1 MEAIMNEMKSTL
13 ESILYRVVK
22 NSAASLQTGTTVY
35 SAIVELKE
43 TYNITDIAKRMAS
56 EGCVMKE
63 SAIRLVLTEFA
74 DLVGTLVA
82 EGRAVNIGGLV
93 RFVPTIRGTFESPT
107 APWDASK
114 NHVLVNAMAG
124 NKLRQAAKESSA
136 VRTTVLPPPPPPLV
150 PPPVPD
156 PTRSSVP
163 PLAPAAS
170 LSYPKV
176 ATRTVGATVCRVH
189 PRRKHKA
196 VPEEPYVRTRG
207 DDEKGAFGSSQE
219 CSSGKIK
226 KLAFRVEE
234 VLLL

>member
-124 NKLRQAAKESSA
+124 SKLRQAAKESSA
-136 VRTTVLPPPPPPLV
+136 VRTTALSPPPPPLV
-150 PPPVPD
+150 PP
-156 PTRSSVP
+156 RSSVP
-163 PLAPAAS
+163 PLAPTIS
-170 LSYPKV
+170 LSCQNG
-176 ATRTVGATVCRVH
+176 ATRTVSAIVSPSTVCEGSIR
-189 PRRKHKA
+189 
-196 VPEEPYVRTRG
+196 RG
-207 DDEKGAFGSSQE
+207 DLRNDSLNVDNLCWQKKRGTINTLESNENVRSIWSCPSIYSKG
-219 CSSGKIK
+219 
-226 KLAFRVEE
+226 LP
-234 VLLL
+234 

>member
-1 MEAIMNEMKSTL
+1 
-13 ESILYRVVK
+13 
-22 NSAASLQTGTTVY
+22 
-35 SAIVELKE
+35 
-43 TYNITDIAKRMAS
+43 
-56 EGCVMKE
+56 
-63 SAIRLVLTEFA
+63 
-74 DLVGTLVA
+74 
-82 EGRAVNIGGLV
+82 
-93 RFVPTIRGTFESPT
+93 
-107 APWDASK
+107 
-114 NHVLVNAMAG
+114 LVNAMAG
-124 NKLRQAAKESSA
+124 SKLRQAAKESSA
-136 VRTTVLPPPPPPLV
+136 VRTTALPPPPPPLV
-150 PPPVPD
+150 PP
-156 PTRSSVP
+156 RSSVP
-163 PLAPAAS
+163 SPSPAAS

>member
-1 MEAIMNEMKSTL
+1 
-13 ESILYRVVK
+13 
-22 NSAASLQTGTTVY
+22 
-35 SAIVELKE
+35 AIVELKE

-136 VRTTVLPPPPPPLV
+136 VRTTALPPPPPAPV
-150 PPPVPD
+150 PPSVPPLAPPVSP
-156 PTRSSVP
+156 RSSVP
-163 PLAPAAS
+163 PLAPTTS
-170 LSYPKV
+170 FSYPKG

-189 PRRKHKA
+189 PRRKRKA
-196 VPEEPYVRTRG
+196 VP
-207 DDEKGAFGSSQE
+207 
-219 CSSGKIK
+219 IK
-226 KLAFRVEE
+226 LEGEALASCDTHLKDIFAKLGTLQRI
-234 VLLL
+234 